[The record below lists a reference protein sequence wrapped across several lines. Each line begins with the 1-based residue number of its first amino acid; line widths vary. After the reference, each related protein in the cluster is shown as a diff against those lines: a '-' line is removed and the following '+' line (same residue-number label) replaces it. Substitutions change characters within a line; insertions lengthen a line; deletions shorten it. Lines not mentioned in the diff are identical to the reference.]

1 MSLKFSDSETKG
13 ATILSI
19 ILLFFILTK
28 HFYFDF
34 VQRNNKITF
43 NDTTLQEQFQKFSDT
58 HRRNINT
65 VTEEDLVKLGIY
77 KNVSIN
83 IIKYR
88 DQLGGFVALAQVKE
102 VKNID
107 NQTLKVLEEY
117 TFVDKKF
124 TPRKLKINGD
134 EFKVLLKHPYLE
146 FEDVKNICNYRRFE
160 KIKDVE
166 TLKKEKLL
174 KEETIEK
181 IVPYLD
187 FCLKKKL
194 VKL

>member
-34 VQRNNKITF
+34 IQRNNKITF
-43 NDTTLQEQFQKFSDT
+43 DDTTLQEQFQKFSDT

-88 DQLGGFVALAQVKE
+88 DQLGGFVALEQLQE
-102 VKNID
+102 MKNID

-181 IVPYLD
+181 IVSYLD
-187 FCLKKKL
+187 FG
-194 VKL
+194 

>member
-187 FCLKKKL
+187 FCLKKN
-194 VKL
+194 

>member
-43 NDTTLQEQFQKFSDT
+43 DDTTLQEQFQKFSDT

-107 NQTLKVLEEY
+107 EQTLKVLEEY

-124 TPRKLKINGD
+124 TPRKLKINSD

-187 FCLKKKL
+187 FCLKKN
-194 VKL
+194 

>member
-43 NDTTLQEQFQKFSDT
+43 DDTTLQEQFQKFSDT

-65 VTEEDLVKLGIY
+65 VTENDLVKLGIY

-88 DQLGGFVALAQVKE
+88 DQLGGFIALGQVKE
-102 VKNID
+102 VRNVD
-107 NQTLKVLEEY
+107 EQTLKVLEEY
-117 TFVDKKF
+117 TLVDKKF
-124 TPRKLKINGD
+124 TPRKLKINSD

-160 KIKDVE
+160 KIKDVK

-187 FCLKKKL
+187 FGFKKK
-194 VKL
+194 

>member
-43 NDTTLQEQFQKFSDT
+43 DDTTLQEQFQKFSDT

-124 TPRKLKINGD
+124 TPRKLKINSD

-146 FEDVKNICNYRRFE
+146 FEDVKNICNYRSFE

-187 FCLKKKL
+187 FCLKKN
-194 VKL
+194 

>member
-43 NDTTLQEQFQKFSDT
+43 DDTTLQEQFQKFSDT

-146 FEDVKNICNYRRFE
+146 FEDVKNICNYRSFE

-187 FCLKKKL
+187 FCLKKN
-194 VKL
+194 

>member
-43 NDTTLQEQFQKFSDT
+43 DDTTLQEQFQKFSDT
-58 HRRNINT
+58 HRRDINT
-65 VTEEDLVKLGIY
+65 VTEDDLVKLGIY

-88 DQLGGFVALAQVKE
+88 DQLSGFIALEQLKE

-124 TPRKLKINGD
+124 TPRKLKINSD

-187 FCLKKKL
+187 FCLKKN
-194 VKL
+194 

>member
-88 DQLGGFVALAQVKE
+88 DQLGGFVALEQVKE

-124 TPRKLKINGD
+124 TPRKLKINSD

-187 FCLKKKL
+187 FCLKKN
-194 VKL
+194 

>member
-34 VQRNNKITF
+34 VQRNNKIIF
-43 NDTTLQEQFQKFSDT
+43 DDTTLQEQFQKFSDT

-88 DQLGGFVALAQVKE
+88 DQLGGFVALAQLKE

-107 NQTLKVLEEY
+107 EQMLKVLEEY

-187 FCLKKKL
+187 FCLKKN
-194 VKL
+194 

>member
-107 NQTLKVLEEY
+107 EQTLKVLEEY

-124 TPRKLKINGD
+124 TPRKLKINSD

-187 FCLKKKL
+187 FCLKKN
-194 VKL
+194 

>member
-124 TPRKLKINGD
+124 TPRKLKINSD

-146 FEDVKNICNYRRFE
+146 FEDVKNICNYRKFE

-187 FCLKKKL
+187 FCLKKN
-194 VKL
+194 

>member
-43 NDTTLQEQFQKFSDT
+43 DDTTLQEQFQKFSDT

-124 TPRKLKINGD
+124 TPRKLKINSD

-187 FCLKKKL
+187 FCLKKN
-194 VKL
+194 

>member
-124 TPRKLKINGD
+124 TPRKLKINSD

-146 FEDVKNICNYRRFE
+146 FEDVKNICNYRSFE

-187 FCLKKKL
+187 FCLKKN
-194 VKL
+194 

>member
-124 TPRKLKINGD
+124 TPRKLKINSD

-187 FCLKKKL
+187 FCLKKN
-194 VKL
+194 

>member
-88 DQLGGFVALAQVKE
+88 DQLGGFVALEQLKE

-107 NQTLKVLEEY
+107 EQTLKVLEEY

-187 FCLKKKL
+187 FCLKKN
-194 VKL
+194 

>member
-1 MSLKFSDSETKG
+1 M
-13 ATILSI
+13 
-19 ILLFFILTK
+19 
-28 HFYFDF
+28 
-34 VQRNNKITF
+34 
-43 NDTTLQEQFQKFSDT
+43 
-58 HRRNINT
+58 
-65 VTEEDLVKLGIY
+65 
-77 KNVSIN
+77 
-83 IIKYR
+83 
-88 DQLGGFVALAQVKE
+88 
-102 VKNID
+102 KNID

-124 TPRKLKINGD
+124 TSRKLKINSD

-160 KIKDVE
+160 KIKDVK

-187 FCLKKKL
+187 FGFKKK
-194 VKL
+194 

>member
-34 VQRNNKITF
+34 VQRNNKIIF
-43 NDTTLQEQFQKFSDT
+43 DDTTLQEQFQKFSDT

-65 VTEEDLVKLGIY
+65 VTEDDLVKLGIY

-88 DQLGGFVALAQVKE
+88 DQLGGFVALEQLKE

-107 NQTLKVLEEY
+107 EQTLKVLEEY

-187 FCLKKKL
+187 FCLKKN
-194 VKL
+194 

>member
-43 NDTTLQEQFQKFSDT
+43 DDTTLQEQFQKFSDT
-58 HRRNINT
+58 HRRDINT

-88 DQLGGFVALAQVKE
+88 DQLGGFVALEQLKE

-107 NQTLKVLEEY
+107 EQTLKVLEEY

-134 EFKVLLKHPYLE
+134 EFKVLLKHPYLG

-187 FCLKKKL
+187 FCLKKN
-194 VKL
+194 

>member
-124 TPRKLKINGD
+124 TPRKLKINSD

>member
-43 NDTTLQEQFQKFSDT
+43 DDTTLQEQFQKFSDT

-65 VTEEDLVKLGIY
+65 VTENDLVKLGIY

-88 DQLGGFVALAQVKE
+88 DQLGGLIALGQVKE
-102 VKNID
+102 VRNVD
-107 NQTLKVLEEY
+107 EQTLKVLEEY
-117 TFVDKKF
+117 TLVDKKF
-124 TPRKLKINGD
+124 TPRKLKINSD

-160 KIKDVE
+160 KIKDVK

-187 FCLKKKL
+187 FGFKKK
-194 VKL
+194 

>member
-43 NDTTLQEQFQKFSDT
+43 DDTTLQEQFQKFSDT

-117 TFVDKKF
+117 TCVDKKF

-187 FCLKKKL
+187 FGLKKN
-194 VKL
+194 